1 MFKSIRWR
9 LSILYFVLVFI
20 AMSIV
25 GVLVSDRLEDYYL
38 NQIEENLTLISDNTI
53 MSIVPEGE
61 LREQRYE
68 IQSNIEKIA
77 LPADFNVYLLDT
89 EDFEIIAASN
99 EGVVGRNAM
108 DILNPEAI
116 MKTMVEKT
124 IEKDE
129 KDLADGV
136 SISKIY
142 ARFIPSQDGQDR
154 YIIYSSASLKS
165 AYQSLRAVTKI
176 IINAASIALLITLI
190 VGYTISGSITKPI
203 NDLNIKANLMAGG
216 DFSQRV
222 EITSDD
228 EIGTLGTSFNYL
240 TEKLDETLIEI
251 SSEKSKLDA
260 IINNMADGLMAI
272 DEKGFITLYN
282 QSLLKLLDTKAM
294 VLYGNNLTQLSRE
307 IGMNIRLEE
316 IKKSLETSQDGNLV
330 KKTKDQKTLR
340 ISTAFYKDDG
350 QRLKGYAL
358 LFHDITESHK
368 LEEMRR
374 EFVAN
379 VSHELKTPITTIK
392 TYAETLGSGLVDDEK
407 TQIEFAKTIEKEAD
421 RMTNLVKDLL
431 DLSHIDFKKT
441 KWDMEGIK
449 VSELVR
455 ENVENL
461 KIYQEDKEQTIKVLE
476 NADPVIFGD
485 KNKISQVMVNIISN
499 AIKYT
504 AKGGIIE
511 IEISQDKNYGYIAI
525 KDDGIG
531 IPQQETERIF
541 ERFYRV
547 DKGRAREMGGT
558 GLGLAIA
565 RDIVREHKGDI
576 FAKSSLGEGST
587 FTIKLPLKKP
597 ENVKHF

>member
-441 KWDMEGIK
+441 KWEMEGIK

-597 ENVKHF
+597 

>member
-307 IGMNIRLEE
+307 IGMNIRLGE

-441 KWDMEGIK
+441 KWEMEGIK

-587 FTIKLPLKKP
+587 FTIKLPLKKTL
-597 ENVKHF
+597 KC

>member
-307 IGMNIRLEE
+307 IGMNIRLGE

-504 AKGGIIE
+504 PKGGIIE

-597 ENVKHF
+597 

>member
-190 VGYTISGSITKPI
+190 VGNIISGSITKPI

-455 ENVENL
+455 ENLEHL

-597 ENVKHF
+597 

>member
-136 SISKIY
+136 NISKIY

-316 IKKSLETSQDGNLV
+316 IKKSLETTQDGNLV

-597 ENVKHF
+597 

>member
-316 IKKSLETSQDGNLV
+316 IKKSLETTQDGNLV

-441 KWDMEGIK
+441 KWEMEGIK

-504 AKGGIIE
+504 PKGGIIE

-597 ENVKHF
+597 

>member
-116 MKTMVEKT
+116 MKTIVEKT

-597 ENVKHF
+597 

>member
-441 KWDMEGIK
+441 KWEMEGIK

-504 AKGGIIE
+504 PKGGIIE

-597 ENVKHF
+597 

>member
-176 IINAASIALLITLI
+176 IINAAAIALLITLI

-597 ENVKHF
+597 

>member
-136 SISKIY
+136 NISKIY

-597 ENVKHF
+597 

>member
-307 IGMNIRLEE
+307 IGMNIRLGE
-316 IKKSLETSQDGNLV
+316 IKKSLETTQDGNLV

-455 ENVENL
+455 ENLEHL

-597 ENVKHF
+597 

>member
-307 IGMNIRLEE
+307 IGMNIRLGE

-597 ENVKHF
+597 

>member
-25 GVLVSDRLEDYYL
+25 GVLVSNRLEDYYL
-38 NQIEENLTLISDNTI
+38 NQIEENLTIISDNTI

-116 MKTMVEKT
+116 MKTIVEKT

-597 ENVKHF
+597 

>member
-476 NADPVIFGD
+476 NADPVIYGD

-597 ENVKHF
+597 

>member
-597 ENVKHF
+597 

>member
-116 MKTMVEKT
+116 MKTIVEKT

-282 QSLLKLLDTKAM
+282 QSLLKLLDIKAM

-316 IKKSLETSQDGNLV
+316 IKKSLEAGQDGNLV

-597 ENVKHF
+597 

>member
-176 IINAASIALLITLI
+176 IINAAAIALLITLI

-316 IKKSLETSQDGNLV
+316 IKKSLEASQDGNLV

-441 KWDMEGIK
+441 KWEMEGIK

-597 ENVKHF
+597 

>member
-25 GVLVSDRLEDYYL
+25 GVLVSNRLEDYYL
-38 NQIEENLTLISDNTI
+38 NQIEENLTIISDNTI

-316 IKKSLETSQDGNLV
+316 IKKSLGTSQDGNLV

-597 ENVKHF
+597 

>member
-504 AKGGIIE
+504 PKGGIIE

-597 ENVKHF
+597 

>member
-25 GVLVSDRLEDYYL
+25 GVLVSNRLEDYYL
-38 NQIEENLTLISDNTI
+38 NQIEENLTIISDNTI

-176 IINAASIALLITLI
+176 IINAAAIALLITLI

-307 IGMNIRLEE
+307 IGMNIRLGE

-441 KWDMEGIK
+441 KWEMEGIK

-597 ENVKHF
+597 

>member
-455 ENVENL
+455 ENVEHL

-597 ENVKHF
+597 